1 MNKMEAYGIN
11 FQLDKGGKSEMI
23 LNFKLSDSQKHDAL
37 WNLLN
42 HDYNEENGWVITYA
56 ICDVYDDYALAR
68 NYETGTYERVYYT
81 KNDET
86 DEVVIGERINAYIL
100 DVTEAEKAA
109 LDALRIINNQTFEK
123 IDEVYNAQVNAINE
137 ADASLSAANEKIG
150 SYEQKT
156 EELNG
161 LISTLT
167 MEKEEA
173 QNNYATAQDT
183 ISSLTEENTSLKQ
196 YKLDNELKEKQ
207 AIISS
212 YSELLD
218 KTVLEQYTEEKIASY
233 SVKDLDKELAYELKT
248 SNPSVFSKGA
258 SYVPKDDSYVS
269 GVDALLAKYVKKD

>member
-1 MNKMEAYGIN
+1 
-11 FQLDKGGKSEMI
+11 MI
-23 LNFKLSDSQKHDAL
+23 LNFKLSDNQKHDAL

-42 HDYNEENGWVITYA
+42 VDYNEENGWVVTYV
-56 ICDVYDDYALAR
+56 ICEIYDDYALVR

-86 DEVVIGERINAYIL
+86 DEIVIGERVKAYVL
-100 DVTEAEKAA
+100 DVTEGEKAA
-109 LDALRIINNQTFEK
+109 LDALRAINNQTFEK
-123 IDEVYNAQVNAINE
+123 IDEIYTAQVNAANE
-137 ADASLSAANEKIG
+137 AEISLSAANEKIG

-173 QNNYATAQDT
+173 QNNYATAQNT
-183 ISSLTEENTSLKQ
+183 ISSLTEENNSLKQ
-196 YKLDNELKEKQ
+196 YKLNNELKEKQ

-218 KTVLEQYTEEKIASY
+218 KSVLEQYTEEKIASY
-233 SVKDLDKELAYELKT
+233 SVKDLDKELAYELKI
-248 SNPSVFSKGA
+248 SNPSVFSKGT
-258 SYVPKDDSYVS
+258 SYIPKDDTYVS